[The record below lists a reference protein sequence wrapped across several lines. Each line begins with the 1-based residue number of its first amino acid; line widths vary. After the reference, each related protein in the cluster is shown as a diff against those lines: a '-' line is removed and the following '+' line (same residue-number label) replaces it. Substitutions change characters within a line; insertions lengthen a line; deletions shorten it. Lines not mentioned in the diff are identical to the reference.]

1 MSQNNKILKA
11 KDVIESIQVQLSYLK
26 TRIKTI
32 LFVSVL
38 GGVLGILVAILS
50 TATYKAFSSF
60 SLDEDKGSSGLAG
73 YLGVASQLGI
83 DLGNSGGSVFT
94 GENIIELL
102 KSRRV
107 VESALL
113 VRMNNNV
120 KANTLA
126 DYYLDVFKFREQLE
140 KVGLQN
146 ISFNDRER
154 VNFTRDQDSVLGLM
168 YRSLVKNNI
177 SVNKVDKKLSIYH
190 MEVVSTDEVFSK
202 MFSDALLDEVTR
214 FYVETKTKKAR
225 STVSLL
231 ERKVDSV
238 KTTYETAL
246 INGASFNDANRN
258 IVKQIASTNSVKRQ
272 LEIQML
278 ATYYAELVK
287 HLETAKLSLARETP
301 YIQKV
306 DTPTYPLE
314 KKKFGKLKGGVLGM
328 FVSGFLICLFFSIR
342 LTYNRIVNEDTTS

>member
-1 MSQNNKILKA
+1 MTQNSNILKT
-11 KDVIESIQVQLSYLK
+11 KDVLKSAQAHISYLITK
-26 TRIKTI
+26 IRVIA
-32 LFVSVL
+32 FVSVL
-38 GGVLGILVAILS
+38 GGVLGVLIAIFS
-50 TATYKAFSSF
+50 NTTYKAFSSF
-60 SLDEDKGSSGLAG
+60 SLDEDKGSGGLAG
-73 YLGVASQLGI
+73 YIGVASQLGI

-113 VRMNNNV
+113 VRMNNDKGAV
-120 KANTLA
+120 TLA
-126 DYYLDVFKFREQLE
+126 DYYLDAFKFREQLE
-140 KVGLQN
+140 KVGLQK
-146 ISFNDRER
+146 IAFKDIAR

-168 YRSLVKNNI
+168 YKSLVKNNI
-177 SVNKVDKKLSIYH
+177 AINKVDKKLSIYH
-190 MEVVSTDEVFSK
+190 LEVVSTDEVFSK
-202 MFSDALLDEVTR
+202 LFSEALLDEVTR
-214 FYVETKTKKAR
+214 FYIETKTKKAR
-225 STVSLL
+225 ATVNLL

-238 KTTYETAL
+238 KTTYEASL
-246 INGASFNDANRN
+246 LSGASFNDANRN
-258 IVKQIASTNSVKRQ
+258 IIKQIASTNSVKRQ

-314 KKKFGKLKGGVLGM
+314 KKKFGKLKGIVLGT
-328 FVSGFLICLFFSIR
+328 FVSFILVCMFFSLR
-342 LTYNRIVNEDTTS
+342 LTFKRLVNDDTV